1 MATTP
6 TTTPVRV
13 AAADVLAQRRIAVTG
28 VSRTPRGH
36 GANTV
41 YTWLRDH
48 GYEVFAVNPHATEV
62 QGDPAYPTV
71 QAVPGGVDAVVVA
84 TSAAHALESVEE
96 SLDSG
101 VRRLWLHRST
111 GTGSVSPEAVERAR
125 AAGATVIA
133 GGCPIM
139 FHPDGDGV
147 HHVMCR
153 VLTWTGAVPRAV

>member
-1 MATTP
+1 MATSP
-6 TTTPVRV
+6 LTTPVRD
-13 AAADVLAQRRIAVTG
+13 AARDVLAQHRIAVTG

-41 YTWLRDH
+41 YTWLREH
-48 GYEVFAVNPHATEV
+48 GYEVFAVNPHATQVE
-62 QGDPAYPTV
+62 GDTAYACV

-84 TSAAHALESVEE
+84 TSAAHALDSVEQA
-96 SLDSG
+96 LDSG
-101 VRRLWLHRST
+101 VRRIWLHRST
-111 GTGSVSPEAVERAR
+111 GAGSVSPEAVDLAR

-147 HHVMCR
+147 HHAMCR
-153 VLTWTGAVPRAV
+153 VLTWTGAVPRTV